1 MDDTVTNVQFPS
13 AKLDELPVAIRQ
25 RIIDTYGEER
35 DFSDG
40 WILIPKPNSVNRFDV
55 EDAVNDFTKIAET
68 FVPGKEEQTIERL
81 MKLIAL
87 GIKPSK
93 TDFELEL
100 RNAELRT
107 DYLVRNKLLTSNEI
121 HDLSGCKS
129 ANLNEPASRWKRE
142 GKIFAVQ
149 NLGTKLYP
157 SFQFLNRKPRP
168 IIKSVLDVIRD
179 DFSDWQIAF
188 WFESG
193 NGWLDGEEPQD
204 CLDQVD
210 DLLQAAEYAVG

>member
-1 MDDTVTNVQFPS
+1 MDDTMTKVRFPS
-13 AKLDELPVAIRQ
+13 AKLDELPSATRQ
-25 RIIDTYGEER
+25 RLINHYGKKEGTFK
-35 DFSDG
+35 DWG
-40 WILIPKPNSVNRFDV
+40 LIPKPNSATESDIENTVLSI
-55 EDAVNDFTKIAET
+55 AKIAASYAVELDDKNFENLMT
-68 FVPGKEEQTIERL
+68 LFAKKITLGKTN
-81 MKLIAL
+81 
-87 GIKPSK
+87 
-93 TDFELEL
+93 FELEL